1 MMHCSEER
9 ALMIR
14 RLFLAHPRQA
24 GESYFQ
30 HQRVAL
36 SFALP
41 LFGAGLAALLHAVIP
56 GLCETTAGD
65 AIRRLHARL
74 EKR

>member
-1 MMHCSEER
+1 
-9 ALMIR
+9 MIR
-14 RLFLAHPRQA
+14 RLFLSHPQQV

-41 LFGAGLAALLHAVIP
+41 LLGAGLAAMIHAVVP

-65 AIRRLHARL
+65 AIRKLHARL

>member
-1 MMHCSEER
+1 
-9 ALMIR
+9 MIR
-14 RLFLAHPRQA
+14 RLFLEHPQKA
-24 GESYFQ
+24 GESYFR

-41 LFGAGLAALLHAVIP
+41 LLGAGLAAMVHAVIP

-65 AIRRLHARL
+65 AIRKLNARL
-74 EKR
+74 ERR